1 MSHFGR
7 LRHLTIMETS
17 AGARV
22 DPRRRVEEAFL
33 ANERRL
39 GQFLV
44 QMVRDRPLAED
55 LLQETFLAAYG
66 DCDRGAAAESLDA
79 WIFGI
84 ARHRALIALR
94 RTRRMRRALDRLT
107 SRREP
112 TSLETMEVAEVM
124 SVLDRVLSPHDR
136 SLVVLRYVH
145 DFNATQL
152 AEMTG
157 RSPAAIRKRLERA
170 CAALAGEVSR

>member
-1 MSHFGR
+1 MSQFGR

-39 GQFLV
+39 GQFLA

-66 DCDRGAAAESLDA
+66 DCGRGAAVESLDA
-79 WIFGI
+79 WLFGI
-84 ARHRALIALR
+84 ARNRALAALR
-94 RTRRMRRALDRLT
+94 RTRRMRRAVERLT
-107 SRREP
+107 SRRQP
-112 TSLETMEVAEVM
+112 ASLETMEVAEIRT
-124 SVLDRVLSPHDR
+124 VLDRVLSPHDR

-145 DFNATQL
+145 DFNAAQL

-157 RSPAAIRKRLERA
+157 LTPAAIRKRLERA
-170 CAALAGEVSR
+170 CAALAKEVPR